1 MNDAGVKPIMT
12 KQELAEYLGISVRKV
27 DYLRKDGLPFL
38 KLNSSVRFVK
48 EHVVAWMTTK
58 SEGKNGIAV
67 PMQE

>member
-1 MNDAGVKPIMT
+1 MSRAAVESVMT
-12 KQELAEYLGISVRKV
+12 KRDLAEYLSISERQV
-27 DYLRKDGLPFL
+27 DYLRKQGLPFF
-38 KLNSSVRFVK
+38 KLNSSVRFVR